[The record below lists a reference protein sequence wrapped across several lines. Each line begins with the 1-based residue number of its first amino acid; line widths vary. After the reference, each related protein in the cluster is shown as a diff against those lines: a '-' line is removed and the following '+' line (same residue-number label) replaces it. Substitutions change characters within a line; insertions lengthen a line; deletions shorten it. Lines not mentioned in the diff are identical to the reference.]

1 MTPIFDVNEIEKV
14 QEFII
19 KKKAKLDKKT
29 SNTSKIASEEI
40 SFEDEIIPDPSLAA
54 LLNEDR
60 EIIISD
66 SLYKYTENGM
76 YFCLMKDKQKLYDYL
91 NKVGLSGKLSKNTST
106 NSQLTS
112 KMALPAVT
120 EVSDG
125 INLFIPIDYY
135 DVVPLVF
142 ATNST
147 VTSGIQTPKL
157 IKQNLGICS
166 IQKQGFFEKIF
177 GASEKDEDYYDD
189 NRRIQISY
197 WNHNYFLFSSIG
209 CSARLQKREKFL
221 GVMYWDKSYADKIE
235 LGVNSVQYDYK
246 FNVPQFN
253 QSQYE
258 YNTVF
263 FESNGLKFNISGK
276 IINKMPTDNP
286 GFIFDIESPQ
296 DAITITICN
305 NDYLYL
311 SAKEVNSAIDIL
323 AKSAVNALP
332 SSFDKTLLQNKI
344 ANDKIKYNV
353 LMATPLNN
361 KVTFNTMNV
370 MWTNNNDN
378 VITHYFDFN
387 FLVTWKST
395 YSSFGNYLG
404 GLAGGTSY
412 SNVSIDMYGAALHNG
427 QWKGKRLILQK

>member
-1 MTPIFDVNEIEKV
+1 MN
-14 QEFII
+14 II
-19 KKKAKLDKKT
+19 
-29 SNTSKIASEEI
+29 
-40 SFEDEIIPDPSLAA
+40 
-54 LLNEDR
+54 
-60 EIIISD
+60 
-66 SLYKYTENGM
+66 
-76 YFCLMKDKQKLYDYL
+76 
-91 NKVGLSGKLSKNTST
+91 
-106 NSQLTS
+106 
-112 KMALPAVT
+112 
-120 EVSDG
+120 
-125 INLFIPIDYY
+125 
-135 DVVPLVF
+135 
-142 ATNST
+142 
-147 VTSGIQTPKL
+147 
-157 IKQNLGICS
+157 
-166 IQKQGFFEKIF
+166 
-177 GASEKDEDYYDD
+177 
-189 NRRIQISY
+189 
-197 WNHNYFLFSSIG
+197 
-209 CSARLQKREKFL
+209 
-221 GVMYWDKSYADKIE
+221 
-235 LGVNSVQYDYK
+235 
-246 FNVPQFN
+246 QF
-253 QSQYE
+253 
-258 YNTVF
+258 F

>member
-1 MTPIFDVNEIEKV
+1 MLIFSNCENYDANLDSNNQTNFINKVKLTDATIQIESKSALKSIIKSYQNSIEGQNYFNNKIKNLQSEGFKPLTPIFDVNEIEKV

-263 FESNGLKFNISGK
+263 F
-276 IINKMPTDNP
+276 
-286 GFIFDIESPQ
+286 
-296 DAITITICN
+296 
-305 NDYLYL
+305 
-311 SAKEVNSAIDIL
+311 
-323 AKSAVNALP
+323 
-332 SSFDKTLLQNKI
+332 
-344 ANDKIKYNV
+344 
-353 LMATPLNN
+353 
-361 KVTFNTMNV
+361 
-370 MWTNNNDN
+370 
-378 VITHYFDFN
+378 
-387 FLVTWKST
+387 
-395 YSSFGNYLG
+395 
-404 GLAGGTSY
+404 
-412 SNVSIDMYGAALHNG
+412 
-427 QWKGKRLILQK
+427 